1 MKGRCACSLFG
12 IYWELLTKTA
22 CLQRAFAAFLPLD
35 FTANSNNTANSRDG
49 NCSETA
55 VLPITGVYGKT
66 IFLYLW
72 PRLLCGFSGRRKS
85 LKRRANGQHVI
96 LPEMPVVSDA
106 ANRYATCR

>member
-35 FTANSNNTANSRDG
+35 FTADGNNTANSRDC

-55 VLPITGVYGKT
+55 VLPIADTCGKT
-66 IFLYLW
+66 VFPYL
-72 PRLLCGFSGRRKS
+72 
-85 LKRRANGQHVI
+85 
-96 LPEMPVVSDA
+96 
-106 ANRYATCR
+106 

>member
-35 FTANSNNTANSRDG
+35 FTANSNNTANGRDG

-55 VLPITGVYGKT
+55 V
-66 IFLYLW
+66 
-72 PRLLCGFSGRRKS
+72 
-85 LKRRANGQHVI
+85 
-96 LPEMPVVSDA
+96 
-106 ANRYATCR
+106 

>member
-55 VLPITGVYGKT
+55 VLPITGAYGKT
-66 IFLYLW
+66 IFYT
-72 PRLLCGFSGRRKS
+72 CGRGCCADFPVGERVLNGGRMGNMLS
-85 LKRRANGQHVI
+85 
-96 LPEMPVVSDA
+96 
-106 ANRYATCR
+106 CRNCQS